1 MNRLLAYNPELEF
14 MDSGEAD
21 ESGAQELE
29 FGADLLEV
37 GSEAELDAFLR
48 RLIASISQRGH
59 AAAGSRLAD
68 ALVQTLKRAARP
80 ILPIR
85 SGTLATASPDA
96 PDLKQRAARIFG
108 LELEGLSPEDKE
120 FEVAQ
125 RYVRLAADTVR
136 KAGTG
141 PASGSARPVDVA
153 QAALAQAARQH
164 APGLMR
170 HGDGLAPLSGRW
182 IRAGSRIVL
191 LDC

>member
-1 MNRLLAYNPELEF
+1 MNRLLAYNSELEF
-14 MDSGEAD
+14 MDGGEAD
-21 ESGAQELE
+21 DTGAQELE

-37 GSEAELDAFLR
+37 GGEAELDDFLR
-48 RLIASISQRGH
+48 NLIVAVSRRGR
-59 AAAGSRLAD
+59 AAAGSPLGN

-85 SGTLATASPDA
+85 IGNLAAPVADA
-96 PDLKQRAARIFG
+96 PDPKQRAARIFG

-125 RYVRLAADTVR
+125 QFVRLAADTIR
-136 KAGTG
+136 KAG
-141 PASGSARPVDVA
+141 AAAGSASPADVA
-153 QAALAQAARQH
+153 RAALAQAARHH

-170 HGDGLAPLSGRW
+170 HGDGLAPLAGRW
-182 IRAGSRIVL
+182 IRAGSRIVV

>member
-29 FGADLLEV
+29 YGADLLEV

-48 RLIASISQRGH
+48 RLIATVSRRGR
-59 AAAGSRLAD
+59 AGAGSPLAD

-85 SGTLATASPDA
+85 SGALATAAADA

-125 RYVRLAADTVR
+125 RFVRLAADTIR
-136 KAGTG
+136 KAGAG
-141 PASGSARPVDVA
+141 SGSGSARPVDLA
-153 QAALAQAARQH
+153 QAALAQAARHH

-170 HGDGLAPLSGRW
+170 HGDGLAPLAGRW
-182 IRAGSRIVL
+182 IRAGSRIVV

>member
-48 RLIASISQRGH
+48 RLIAAVSLRGRTP
-59 AAAGSRLAD
+59 AGSPLAD

-85 SGTLATASPDA
+85 SGTLATAAADA

-125 RYVRLAADTVR
+125 RFVRLAADTIR
-136 KAGTG
+136 KAGAG
-141 PASGSARPVDVA
+141 LGSARPVDLA

-170 HGDGLAPLSGRW
+170 HGAGLAPLSGRW
-182 IRAGSRIVL
+182 IRAGSRIVVF
-191 LDC
+191 DC

>member
-14 MDSGEAD
+14 MERGDAD

-37 GSEAELDAFLR
+37 ASEAELDAFLR
-48 RLIASISQRGH
+48 RLIAAVSQRGR
-59 AAAGSRLAD
+59 AAAGAPLGA

-85 SGTLATASPDA
+85 SGALAAAAADA
-96 PDLKQRAARIFG
+96 PDLKQRAARLFG

-125 RYVRLAADTVR
+125 HFVRLAADTIR
-136 KAGTG
+136 KAG
-141 PASGSARPVDVA
+141 AAAGSAGPMDVA

-170 HGDGLAPLSGRW
+170 HGDGLAPLAGRW
-182 IRAGSRIVL
+182 IRAGSRIVV

>member
-14 MDSGEAD
+14 MERGSTGPDA
-21 ESGAQELE
+21 AHELE

-37 GSEAELDAFLR
+37 ASEEELEHFLR
-48 RLIASISQRGH
+48 DLIATVSPRGRE
-59 AAAGSRLAD
+59 ALRTPLGA
-68 ALVQTLKRAARP
+68 ALVETIKRAARP

-85 SGTLATASPDA
+85 SGMLAAPSADA
-96 PDLKQRAARIFG
+96 PDLKLRAARIFG

-125 RYVRLAADTVR
+125 HFVRLAADTIR
-136 KAGTG
+136 KAM
-141 PASGSARPVDVA
+141 AA
-153 QAALAQAARQH
+153 QAPADPGRAAQTALGQAARQH

-182 IRAGSRIVL
+182 QRDGSRIVV

>member
-14 MDSGEAD
+14 MESGNASD
-21 ESGAQELE
+21 GGAQELE
-29 FGADLLEV
+29 LGADLLEV
-37 GSEAELDAFLR
+37 ANEAELDGFLR
-48 RLIASISQRGH
+48 GLIAAVGRRGP
-59 AAAGSRLAD
+59 ALAGSPLGD
-68 ALVQTLKRAARP
+68 ALVQTLKRAVRP

-85 SGTLATASPDA
+85 SGALATAAADA

-125 RYVRLAADTVR
+125 HFVRLAADTIR
-136 KAGTG
+136 KAG
-141 PASGSARPVDVA
+141 AAAGSSSPVDIA
-153 QAALAQAARQH
+153 QTALAQAARQH

-170 HGDGLAPLSGRW
+170 HGDGLAPLAGRW
-182 IRAGSRIVL
+182 IRAGSRIVV

>member
-1 MNRLLAYNPELEF
+1 MKRLLAYNPELEF

-37 GSEAELDAFLR
+37 GSESELDAFLR
-48 RLIASISQRGH
+48 RLIGAVSRRH
-59 AAAGSRLAD
+59 AAAGSPLAG

-85 SGTLATASPDA
+85 SGTLATASADA

-125 RYVRLAADTVR
+125 RFVRLAADTIR
-136 KAGTG
+136 KAAAG
-141 PASGSARPVDVA
+141 PSSAGPMDIA
-153 QAALAQAARQH
+153 KAALAQAARQH

-182 IRAGSRIVL
+182 IRAGSRIVV

>member
-21 ESGAQELE
+21 DGGAQELE

-37 GSEAELDAFLR
+37 AGEAELDDFLR
-48 RLIASISQRGH
+48 NLIAAVSRRGP
-59 AAAGSRLAD
+59 AAAGSPLGN

-85 SGTLATASPDA
+85 SGNLAAAVADA
-96 PDLKQRAARIFG
+96 PDPKQRAARIFG

-125 RYVRLAADTVR
+125 QFVRLAADTIR
-136 KAGTG
+136 KAGAA
-141 PASGSARPVDVA
+141 PGSANPAEVA

-170 HGDGLAPLSGRW
+170 HGAGLAPLAGRW
-182 IRAGSRIVL
+182 IRAGSRIVV

>member
-14 MDSGEAD
+14 MDGGDVD

-37 GSEAELDAFLR
+37 GSEAALDAFLR
-48 RLIASISQRGH
+48 KLIAAVSRRGR
-59 AAAGSRLAD
+59 AAAGSPLSD

-85 SGTLATASPDA
+85 SGTLAAAAADA

-125 RYVRLAADTVR
+125 HFVRLAADTIR
-136 KAGTG
+136 KAGAG
-141 PASGSARPVDVA
+141 SGSARPVDLA
-153 QAALAQAARQH
+153 QTALAQAARQH

-170 HGDGLAPLSGRW
+170 HGDGLAPLAGRW
-182 IRAGSRIVL
+182 IRAGSRIVV

>member
-14 MDSGEAD
+14 MDSGDAE
-21 ESGAQELE
+21 EGGARELE

-37 GSEAELDAFLR
+37 ASEDELDDFLR
-48 RLIASISQRGH
+48 GLIAAVSRRGH
-59 AAAGSRLAD
+59 ALAGSPLGD
-68 ALVQTLKRAARP
+68 ALAQTLKRAARP

-85 SGTLATASPDA
+85 SGTLVPAAAADA

-125 RYVRLAADTVR
+125 HFVRLAADTIR
-136 KAGTG
+136 KAAAA
-141 PASGSARPVDVA
+141 PASASPVDIA
-153 QAALAQAARQH
+153 RAALAQAARQH

-170 HGDGLAPLSGRW
+170 HGDGLAPLAGRW
-182 IRAGSRIVL
+182 IRAGSRIVV

>member
-1 MNRLLAYNPELEF
+1 MKRLLAYNPELEF

-48 RLIASISQRGH
+48 RLIAAISRHGH
-59 AAAGSRLAD
+59 AAAGSPLAD

-85 SGTLATASPDA
+85 SGTLATASADA

-125 RYVRLAADTVR
+125 RFVRLAADTIR
-136 KAGTG
+136 KAAAG
-141 PASGSARPVDVA
+141 PSSAGPMDIA
-153 QAALAQAARQH
+153 KAALAQAARQH

-182 IRAGSRIVL
+182 IRAGSRIVV

>member
-14 MDSGEAD
+14 MDGGQAD
-21 ESGAQELE
+21 ESSAQELE

-37 GSEAELDAFLR
+37 AGEAELDDFLR
-48 RLIASISQRGH
+48 RLIAAVSRSGR
-59 AAAGSRLAD
+59 AAAGSPLGN

-85 SGTLATASPDA
+85 SGNLATATAGVSHPNE
-96 PDLKQRAARIFG
+96 RAARLFG

-120 FEVAQ
+120 FEIAQ
-125 RYVRLAADTVR
+125 QFVRLAANTIR
-136 KAGTG
+136 KAGAASASA
-141 PASGSARPVDVA
+141 PASPVDVA
-153 QAALAQAARQH
+153 QAALAQAARHH

-170 HGDGLAPLSGRW
+170 HGDGLAPLAGRW
-182 IRAGSRIVL
+182 IRAGSRIVV